1 VFPVYVTQKI
11 GKLSVYTRPL
21 IFPLPFHAS
30 LPITLTPGS
39 IGSMSSTGYAGSSTS
54 SSRFKDIFE
63 SALNEY
69 TRQTGIDLTECEFA
83 EKLEGCSSPDD
94 VLRLFEVKAH
104 QFKEY
109 REGNRRL
116 INWMST
122 ITRVVH
128 LLAGS
133 LGEGLTS
140 VGPQINHPCPL
151 LFERFTHSTH
161 LHQEKQSLLLSMFSS
176 SYVSSLLAST
186 GTHLHILY

>member
-1 VFPVYVTQKI
+1 M
-11 GKLSVYTRPL
+11 
-21 IFPLPFHAS
+21 S

-39 IGSMSSTGYAGSSTS
+39 IGSMSSTSYAGSSTS
-54 SSRFKDIFE
+54 SSRFKEIFE

-69 TRQTGIDLTECEFA
+69 TRQTGVDLTECEFV

-94 VLRLFEVKAH
+94 ILQLFKVKARK
-104 QFKEY
+104 FKEY
-109 REGNRRL
+109 RKGNRRL

-140 VGPQINHPCPL
+140 VGPHINDSCAL
-151 LFERFTHSTH
+151 LFDRFTHSTH

-176 SYVSSLLAST
+176 SYVSSLPAST
-186 GTHLHILY
+186 GTQLHILY